1 MASDSTPR
9 DEKSR
14 FSLSSLATLL
24 LLGVLGFSFAIHI
37 VLNRLATTNG
47 VPFVPYVF
55 WQTIGAGVV
64 LLAICAVA
72 RRLPPLTLPHI
83 RLFLIS
89 GALNLALP
97 YTLFSFIAPKL
108 PSSILS
114 LGLSLVP
121 VMIYGL
127 ALIARLDRFHG
138 LRFGGILLGLAGVLL
153 VLIPRAS
160 LPSPEMAGWVLL
172 GFVPPL
178 CYALNAIAIALL
190 RPPATGS
197 LPLATG
203 MILCASIY
211 MFVVM
216 AVSGSWWAFGGSFG
230 TGHWATLGAMLNNCF
245 TFYLVF
251 EIIKRAGPV
260 IFSTV
265 NYIATLMGMG
275 FGIWFF
281 GDDPSTWIWAALAL
295 MFAGL
300 FFVNFTG
307 RRRTA

>member
-1 MASDSTPR
+1 MATDSHSSSEPPR
-9 DEKSR
+9 
-14 FSLSSLATLL
+14 FGLSSLVTLSL
-24 LLGVLGFSFAIHI
+24 LVILGLSFAIHI
-37 VLNRLATTNG
+37 VFNRLATTNG

-55 WQTIGAGVV
+55 WQSLGA
-64 LLAICAVA
+64 AIILMLVCAGL
-72 RRLPPLTLPHI
+72 RRLPPLALPHI
-83 RLFLIS
+83 RLFLIA

-97 YTLFSFIAPKL
+97 YMIFAFIAPKL

-127 ALIARLDRFHG
+127 ALVTRLDKFHS

-153 VLIPRAS
+153 VLIPRTS
-160 LPSPEMAGWVLL
+160 LPSPEMAGWVVL
-172 GFVPPL
+172 GLVPPL
-178 CYALNAIAIALL
+178 CYALNAISIALL

-203 MILCASIY
+203 MICCATIY
-211 MFVVM
+211 IFVVM
-216 AVSGSWWAFGGSFG
+216 AISGSWWAFDGAWG
-230 TGHWATLGAMLNNCF
+230 TGHWATIYAMLNNCF
-245 TFYLVF
+245 TFVLIFV
-251 EIIKRAGPV
+251 IIKRAGPV

-265 NYIATLMGMG
+265 NYIATLSGMG

-281 GDDPSTWIWAALAL
+281 SDAPSPWIWAALAL

-307 RRRTA
+307 RRRSA

>member
-1 MASDSTPR
+1 MTRDSQPR
-9 DEKSR
+9 AETAR
-14 FSLSSLATLL
+14 FSASSFVTLSLLA
-24 LLGVLGFSFAIHI
+24 VLGFSFAIHI
-37 VLNRLATTNG
+37 VFNRLATTNG
-47 VPFVPYVF
+47 VPFIPYVF
-55 WQTIGAGVV
+55 WQSLGAGVV
-64 LLAICAVA
+64 LLVVCAGL
-72 RRLPPLTLPHI
+72 RRLPPLAWPHV
-83 RLFLIS
+83 RLFLIA
-89 GALNLALP
+89 GLLNLALP
-97 YTLFSFIAPKL
+97 YMIFAFIAPKL

-127 ALIARLDRFHG
+127 ALITRLDKFHS

-153 VLIPRAS
+153 VLIPRTS

-172 GFVPPL
+172 GLVPPL
-178 CYALNAIAIALL
+178 SYALNAITIALL

-203 MILCASIY
+203 MICCATLYI
-211 MFVVM
+211 FIVM
-216 AVSGSWWAFGGSFG
+216 AASGSWWAFDGTFG

-245 TFYLVF
+245 TFYLIF

-265 NYIATLMGMG
+265 NYIATLLGMG

-281 GDDPSTWIWAALAL
+281 SDDPSPWIWAALVL

-307 RRRTA
+307 RRRQA